1 MIMDFSSHEHPSH
14 LVPERTTAW
23 KAIAAEQL
31 RLLPNE
37 TAYAS
42 QQIIV
47 AITIGQPF
55 QLDWQ
60 VEGERKQFGQWMN
73 PGDCHIVPANLTFH
87 SNCFGN
93 SRLFLMAL
101 EPTLLERAAQDI
113 GGQDSTKLRHHLG
126 SSDTVLK
133 HFGQL
138 IQIELDSGGLGGQL
152 YVESLAQ
159 ALAVHLL
166 RHYSMEQ
173 RSNHPQGAS
182 QHKLRQVNDYI
193 NEFLDQNLT
202 LANLAQVAQ
211 LSPTY
216 FATLFKQSTGVSPH
230 QFVIQR
236 RIEQAKKLLR
246 QGELTLS
253 EIALQVGEAHQSH
266 LNYHFKR
273 IVGVT
278 PKAILQKSS

>member
-1 MIMDFSSHEHPSH
+1 
-14 LVPERTTAW
+14 
-23 KAIAAEQL
+23 
-31 RLLPNE
+31 
-37 TAYAS
+37 
-42 QQIIV
+42 
-47 AITIGQPF
+47 
-55 QLDWQ
+55 
-60 VEGERKQFGQWMN
+60 
-73 PGDCHIVPANLTFH
+73 
-87 SNCFGN
+87 
-93 SRLFLMAL
+93 MAL

-113 GGQDSTKLRHHLG
+113 AGQDSTKLRHHLG

-138 IQIELDSGGLGGQL
+138 IQIELDSGGLGGQI

-166 RHYSMEQ
+166 RHYSTLEQ
-173 RSNHPQGAS
+173 RSNHSQGGLS
-182 QHKLRQVNDYI
+182 QHKLRQVSDYI

-236 RIEQAKKLLR
+236 RIEQAKQLLR

-253 EIALQVGEAHQSH
+253 EIALQVGFAHQSY

-273 IVGVT
+273 IMGVT